1 MGGDRSGRCRCRPR
15 DGPSGGGDRLA
26 AAVPS
31 TLQPDQTPVVT
42 YVRHTVA
49 LDSDEVA
56 DLRGVVR
63 RVVRGVICCVIR
75 VPCCAG
81 TAGAGSPA
89 SLVERGG
96 RARDR

>member
-1 MGGDRSGRCRCRPR
+1 MGGDRSGRCRRRPR

-63 RVVRGVICCVIR
+63 TVVRGVI
-75 VPCCAG
+75 CCAG